1 MSLNQP
7 SLKGTQTLAS
17 KIRHAITVAK
27 MKASKS
33 RKSFELAAQY
43 LLPEAMTKLAISAHQ
58 LLPDEPDLFED
69 ETSWPDSLGLVEAE
83 IQSVSPTE
91 TMSSSPLDS
100 AFHTS
105 PMPQSPTYTSRMS
118 EDNLTI
124 QNSMEGL
131 DRQFEPTCPS
141 TLNDQRSQHVACVA
155 KLVRVINHNHANEH
169 VKIESR
175 KHFLSRTVIE
185 MRACRKSRRPY
196 VLWIHVPGSHGDLGR
211 SAQSG
216 WISFGSVQD
225 IESPTSDNSR
235 HFNTRRLSL

>member
-7 SLKGTQTLAS
+7 SVEDTQTLAS
-17 KIRHAITVAK
+17 KIRHAVTVAK
-27 MKASKS
+27 MKASKF
-33 RKSFELAAQY
+33 RKSFKLAAEDI
-43 LLPEAMTKLAISAHQ
+43 LPEAMTELAISAHQ
-58 LLPDEPDLFED
+58 PSLDEPDLFED

-83 IQSVSPTE
+83 IQSASPTE
-91 TMSSSPLDS
+91 TMSSSPFDS

-105 PMPQSPTYTSRMS
+105 PMSQSPTYTSSMS

-124 QNSMEGL
+124 QNSMEGF
-131 DRQFEPTCPS
+131 DWQFEPTCPS
-141 TLNDQRSQHVACVA
+141 TLNDQRFQHVACVA
-155 KLVRVINHNHANEH
+155 KLVRVINHNYANEH
-169 VKIESR
+169 VEFESR
-175 KHFLSRTVIE
+175 KQILSRTIIE

-196 VLWIHVPGSHGDLGR
+196 ALSIHVSGSHGDLVR

-225 IESPTSDNSR
+225 IEGPTSDCSR